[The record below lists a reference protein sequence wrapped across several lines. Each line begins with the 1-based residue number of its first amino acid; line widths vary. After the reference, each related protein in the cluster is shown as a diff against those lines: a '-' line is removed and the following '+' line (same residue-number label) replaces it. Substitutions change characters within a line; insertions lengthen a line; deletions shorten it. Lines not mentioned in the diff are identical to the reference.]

1 MRNKHELY
9 ARQQH
14 ELIEKMMAILQLN
27 ENMQITLHKLDH
39 DQDKK
44 ERIMNLIPQIRTWF
58 AFGHIPGAFDPDKVK
73 RPWLSLIK
81 RIVGR
86 EYEIISED
94 HRIYDFEP
102 AIRTKKYTFSK
113 KD

>member
-14 ELIEKMMAILQLN
+14 ELIEKMIKILELDDN
-27 ENMQITLHKLDH
+27 FQITLHHLDH
-39 DQDKK
+39 DLAKQEK
-44 ERIMNLIPQIRTWF
+44 IMNLIPQIRTWF
-58 AFGHIPGAFDPDKVK
+58 AFGHIPGAFDPDKLN

-81 RIVGR
+81 RIAGR
-86 EYEIISED
+86 EYNIISED

-102 AIRTKKYTFSK
+102 AVRTKRYTFSK
-113 KD
+113 KN